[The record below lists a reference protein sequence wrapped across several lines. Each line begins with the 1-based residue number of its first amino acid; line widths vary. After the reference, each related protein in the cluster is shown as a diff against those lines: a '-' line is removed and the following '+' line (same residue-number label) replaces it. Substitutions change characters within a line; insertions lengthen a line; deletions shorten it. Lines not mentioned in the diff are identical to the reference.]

1 MRPANGTNEK
11 TGRAVQMNN
20 LSDTGWNCK
29 YHITVASKYRRK
41 AFCGEKRREFWRR
54 GYYAN
59 TAGKNAIKIVERVEH
74 QMKKGRAGEP
84 PTMRKY
90 SRLRAA
96 GSKISVAGGPC
107 LRHLARMLAI

>member
-20 LSDTGWNCK
+20 LS
-29 YHITVASKYRRK
+29 YRIQDEIANIILRLRQNIAGK
-41 AFCGEKRREFWRR
+41 PFAEKKRREFWRR

-74 QMKKGRAGEP
+74 QMKKGRAGEL
-84 PTMRKY
+84 PTMLK
-90 SRLRAA
+90 
-96 GSKISVAGGPC
+96 
-107 LRHLARMLAI
+107 

>member
-1 MRPANGTNEK
+1 MRPANCTHEK

-20 LSDTGWNCK
+20 LSNTGWNCK

-84 PTMRKY
+84 PTMLK
-90 SRLRAA
+90 
-96 GSKISVAGGPC
+96 
-107 LRHLARMLAI
+107 

>member
-1 MRPANGTNEK
+1 
-11 TGRAVQMNN
+11 MNN

-59 TAGKNAIKIVERVEH
+59 TAGKNAKKIQEYIRNQLKEDFEYD
-74 QMKKGRAGEP
+74 QMTLKEYIDPFTGEP
-84 PTMRKY
+84 VKT
-90 SRLRAA
+90 
-96 GSKISVAGGPC
+96 SK
-107 LRHLARMLAI
+107 